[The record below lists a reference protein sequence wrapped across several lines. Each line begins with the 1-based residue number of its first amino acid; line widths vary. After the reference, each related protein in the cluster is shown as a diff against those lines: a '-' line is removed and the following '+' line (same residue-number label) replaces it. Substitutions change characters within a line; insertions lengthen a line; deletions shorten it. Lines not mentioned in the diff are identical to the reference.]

1 VVKLSRWSVLFS
13 VLFLGIL
20 ATTYCIYIPGLD
32 GVFTV
37 DDVVNLK
44 TMSKGGGVTSFD
56 LLLDF
61 VFGNQSGMLGRPLS
75 MLSFLIDDQYFPGD
89 VEKYR
94 YTNLLIHCLCGVML
108 FAFTRRFLFLVCASK
123 GERYATEVAG
133 IAAALWLLAPLH
145 VSTTLYVVQRMTQ
158 LSALFCISGLY
169 VFIVARQHIL
179 EGNNLGKI
187 GIFVGLY
194 VFGALSVLSKENG
207 ALIFCFALVLE
218 LTAAYSRKERS
229 DPFVLTAIFL
239 PLVLGGGYFIYNWAY
254 FTGPTGRDFSAIER
268 LLTEARILWDY
279 LAKIIFPAAGKMGLI
294 HDDIVISKN
303 LISPLSTLV
312 AIVAHLALTISAIVM
327 RKRWPLFFFSVF
339 GFYAGHLLESTL
351 IPLELYFEHR
361 NYLPSI
367 FVFIGLASLCW
378 APLFGG
384 KILKFGLV
392 LLVLV
397 SILITSQRAV
407 IWGNPVAQS
416 HIWAMEHPNS
426 FRAQT
431 MQVVSLLSQKKIQ
444 EASLVLLR
452 AREKWPES
460 VSLDLLLLNQICRK
474 NISLK
479 FSTEEFLQRVEQ
491 GKYDGFVLNV
501 FENTHN
507 LYSSKE
513 CAQIDSVMLEGFFKR
528 IYQVKMAP
536 SLALSSVAMKEF
548 DFYGAI
554 GNLDLAIR
562 ALDKAYGYEKNNF
575 ILYLKG
581 AVLFNAGIND
591 DALEF
596 IELAIKQETKKP
608 AFLQRNVSDYYSF
621 RENIKAAMK
630 EKPSQGG
637 GKE

>member
-1 VVKLSRWSVLFS
+1 
-13 VLFLGIL
+13 
-20 ATTYCIYIPGLD
+20 
-32 GVFTV
+32 
-37 DDVVNLK
+37 
-44 TMSKGGGVTSFD
+44 
-56 LLLDF
+56 
-61 VFGNQSGMLGRPLS
+61 
-75 MLSFLIDDQYFPGD
+75 
-89 VEKYR
+89 
-94 YTNLLIHCLCGVML
+94 
-108 FAFTRRFLFLVCASK
+108 
-123 GERYATEVAG
+123 
-133 IAAALWLLAPLH
+133 LWLLAPLH

-312 AIVAHLALTISAIVM
+312 AIIAHLALTISAIVM

-431 MQVVSLLSQKKIQ
+431 MQVVSLLSQKKNQ